1 MQSQLRL
8 NMATTITHKIIPRFK
23 WFPQCE
29 VRPLVEA
36 ITKKFTIKDGVHKYS
51 GEKITQTQNPNTP
64 KSPYHIIEIILKRI
78 QKTGIQT
85 LLLLGYDD
93 GWSLLFFSHRHKAS
107 FSFSLATL
115 CCQEE
120 RKHNLLFF
128 FLGFSLLWLVTVPQ
142 ASRPKK
148 RKNSHCAALFCALPT
163 KALNLAFYI
172 KGQVGALKTVGVQTP
187 ITSQTRTQDNS

>member
-1 MQSQLRL
+1 
-8 NMATTITHKIIPRFK
+8 MATTITHKIIPRFK

-51 GEKITQTQNPNTP
+51 SEKITQTQNPNTP
-64 KSPYHIIEIILKRI
+64 KSHYHIIEIILKRI

-128 FLGFSLLWLVTVPQ
+128 FLCSSLLWLLTVPQ
-142 ASRPKK
+142 ALRPKK
-148 RKNSHCAALFCALPT
+148 RKNSDYAALFCALPT

-172 KGQVGALKTVGVQTP
+172 KGQVGALKTVGVQTL